1 MNEGMTAR
9 VSRIISGSA
18 NRLITIIESAAPEV
32 VMEES
37 IREID
42 DAIYDVKSELG
53 KVEASKHMISKRLI
67 ETNNKHNELSENI
80 SIALNENR
88 DDLAEAAVSK
98 QMDLEA
104 QIPIMENAISENIEK
119 EKELEGYIL
128 ALNGKKSEMRE
139 ELQSFKDAKKKDTLA
154 SVELSKLN
162 LSEADIEQKVSKAEE
177 AFNRV
182 MGNSMGISTGRKTNL
197 ENDVKISELAEL
209 ARSNRIKERLAEIK
223 AKK

>member
-1 MNEGMTAR
+1 MNEGITAR

-42 DAIYDVKSELG
+42 DAVYDVKSELG

-67 ETNNKHNELSENI
+67 ETNNKHDELSENI
-80 SIALNENR
+80 TIALNENR
-88 DDLAEAAVSK
+88 EDLAEAAVSK

-104 QIPIMENAISENIEK
+104 QIPIMENAISDDIDK

-128 ALNGKKSEMRE
+128 ALNGKKNEMRE
-139 ELQSFKDAKKKDTLA
+139 ELQAFKDAKKKDTLA

-162 LSEADIEQKVSKAEE
+162 LSDADIEHKVSKAEE

-182 MGNSMGISTGRKTNL
+182 MGNSMGIPTGQKTDL
-197 ENDVKISELAEL
+197 ANDVKISELKEL